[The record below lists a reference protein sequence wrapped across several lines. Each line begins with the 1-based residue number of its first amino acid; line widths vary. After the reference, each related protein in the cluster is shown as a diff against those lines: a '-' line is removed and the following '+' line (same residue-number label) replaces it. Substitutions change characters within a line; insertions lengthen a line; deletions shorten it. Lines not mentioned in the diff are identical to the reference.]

1 MSPALSLWLEVLIKG
16 SVVALGVQGACAY
29 LVLAERR
36 ISSYIQDRIGPNR
49 CGPFGLIQPLADAVK
64 LLFKEDIVPDHV
76 NRVFYILAPIIS
88 LLPALATL
96 AVVPFGADLVF
107 ENGRVVDLQ
116 VADVDIGLLFVFALA
131 SLGVYGLALG
141 GWASGSK
148 YSLLGGIRSSAQM
161 ISYELPLTLS
171 VLAVVLVSGSLRLN
185 DVVLDQGPWPWQW
198 HVFGFGADVV
208 SGLYWPWRIA
218 AAVPL
223 FVAAFVFM
231 TSVFAETNR
240 LPFDMPEAE
249 SELVSGYHT
258 EFSAMKFG
266 MFFVAEYANMVTGS
280 ALVVTLFFGGWMF
293 PFWSSEWMRDHQ
305 IIQGLLM
312 LLTFV
317 AKTSAFLFVM
327 IWIRW
332 TLPRFRFDQL
342 MELGWKRMLPL
353 ALGCVTAAAA
363 LRVAADFLPTS

>member
-1 MSPALSLWLEVLIKG
+1 MKWYWLLMEVLVKG

-49 CGPFGLIQPLADAVK
+49 CGPFGLLQPLADAVK

-96 AVVPFGADLVF
+96 AVIPFGADLVF
-107 ENGRVVDLQ
+107 ADGRVVDLQ
-116 VADVDIGLLFVFALA
+116 VADVNIGMLFVFALA

-148 YSLLGGIRSSAQM
+148 YSLLGGIRSAAQM

-171 VLAVVLVSGSLRLN
+171 VLAVVLVTGSLRLN
-185 DVVLDQGPWPWQW
+185 DVVLHQGPWPWQW
-198 HVFGFGADVV
+198 HAFGFGADAV
-208 SGLYWPWRIA
+208 SSMYWPWRLLTVI
-218 AAVPL
+218 PL

-258 EFSAMKFG
+258 EYSAMKFG
-266 MFFVAEYANMVTGS
+266 IFFIAEYANMITGA

-293 PFWSSEWMRDHQ
+293 PGWSSPWMREHQ
-305 IIQGLLM
+305 LVQGALM
-312 LLTFV
+312 VGTFA
-317 AKTSAFLFVM
+317 AKAAVFLFVM

-342 MELGWKRMLPL
+342 MELGWKRLLPI
-353 ALGCVTAAAA
+353 ALGCVTAAAI
-363 LRVAADFLPTS
+363 LRVAADHLPS

>member
-1 MSPALSLWLEVLIKG
+1 MNWALWAEIIVKG
-16 SVVALGVQGACAY
+16 SIVALGVQGCCAY
-29 LVLAERR
+29 LVFAERR
-36 ISSYIQDRIGPNR
+36 ISSFMQDRIGPNR

-64 LLFKEDIVPDHV
+64 LIFKEDIVPDHV
-76 NRVFYILAPIIS
+76 NKFFYFIAPIIS

-107 ENGRVVDLQ
+107 KDGRVVDLQ
-116 VADVDIGLLFVFALA
+116 VADVNVGLLFVFALA

-141 GWASGSK
+141 GWSSGSK
-148 YSLLGGIRSSAQM
+148 YSLLGGVRSAAQM

-171 VLAVVLVSGSLRLN
+171 VLTVILVTGSLELNAVVM
-185 DVVLDQGPWPWQW
+185 DQGPWPWQW
-198 HVFGFGADVV
+198 HIFGFGAL
-208 SGLYWPWRIA
+208 SSSSLYWPWRLA
-218 AAVPL
+218 AAVPM
-223 FVAAFVFM
+223 FIAGFVFM

-258 EFSAMKFG
+258 EYSAMKFG
-266 MFFVAEYANMVTGS
+266 MFFIAEYANMITGS
-280 ALVVTLFFGGWMF
+280 ALVVTIFFGGWMF
-293 PFWSSEWMRDHQ
+293 PGWSSEFLRQHQ

-312 LLTFV
+312 VGTFM
-317 AKTSAFLFVM
+317 AKIAAFLFVM

-342 MELGWKRMLPL
+342 MELGWKRLLPISL
-353 ALGCVTAAAA
+353 ACVAAAAA
-363 LRVAADFLPTS
+363 LRVAADYLPS